1 MPVNRYAAALVAIV
15 AVTAALPAGAQLLD
29 ILKAP
34 KTLVDRAIEARK
46 GEDIVKDNQIVLKV
60 NKLMAEL
67 TTIKAS
73 TEIYEQRLL
82 VTGIFEDKALYDKF
96 HAGVKKIEGVK
107 QLYWHVRYM
116 PEAEKKAR
124 EKEMIDWKDAL
135 VLDAKA
141 GLSLVETRGV
151 ADVNYRVAVDA
162 FSAVYLIGRARSDE
176 ELKKALSAVRGTE
189 GVKKVVNYV
198 EVRP

>member
-1 MPVNRYAAALVAIV
+1 MPSNRYAAALAAIV
-15 AVTAALPAGAQLLD
+15 LTATALPAGAQLLD

-46 GEDIVKDNQIVLKV
+46 TEDIVKDNEIVLKV

-82 VTGIFEDKALYDKF
+82 ITGIFDDKALYDKF
-96 HAGVKKIEGVK
+96 LAGVKKIEGVK
-107 QLYWHVRYM
+107 QLYWHVRFM
-116 PEAEKKAR
+116 PEAEQKRR

-141 GLSLVETRGV
+141 GLGLVETRGV
-151 ADVNYRVAVDA
+151 ADVNYRVAVDS
-162 FSAVYLIGRARSDE
+162 FSTVYLIGRARSDE
-176 ELKKALSAVRGTE
+176 ELKKALTAVRGTE
-189 GVKKVVNYV
+189 GVKRVVNYV